1 MAKKKRRKNDGSLSK
16 GMTGLLLLGVVF
28 VAGFVLWAV
37 LSSKPKYNSEPE
49 YTPKVSKK
57 VSRPKVVDKS
67 SSSVSS
73 SPSKE
78 STKDEDD
85 LNAIAGGAQG
95 RIDKYL
101 ERQDN
106 PIEDSGQVSAISS
119 YLNTVVD
126 LIQHNKEAKAPH
138 DYGLDDSMGL
148 AMLDTFKT
156 AINAGYI
163 VDSDSVK
170 AYESDH
176 SNVIQYTFTM
186 SRDGKSSA
194 FFIGNYLPNLG
205 KGTITRMEGNLD
217 NVAFE

>member
-1 MAKKKRRKNDGSLSK
+1 MVKKKRRKNDGSLSK

-28 VAGFVLWAV
+28 VAGFLIWVVA
-37 LSSKPKYNSEPE
+37 SSKPKHEAEPE

-57 VSRPKVVDKS
+57 VSRPKVVEKS
-67 SSSVSS
+67 SSLPSS
-73 SPSKE
+73 SKE
-78 STKDEDD
+78 STKDEED
-85 LNAIAGGAQG
+85 LNDIVGGAQG
-95 RIDKYL
+95 RINKYL
-101 ERQDN
+101 ERQDA
-106 PIEDSGQVSAISS
+106 PITDSDQVTAIAS
-119 YLNTVVD
+119 YLNSVVD
-126 LIQHNKEAKAPH
+126 LIRNNKEAKAPH
-138 DYGLDDSMGL
+138 DYDLDDSMGL

-156 AINAGYI
+156 AIDAGYN

-170 AYESDH
+170 AYESKH

-205 KGTITRMEGNLD
+205 RGTITRMEGNLD

>member
-1 MAKKKRRKNDGSLSK
+1 MAKKKRRKDDVSLSK
-16 GMTGLLLLGVVF
+16 GMTGLLLVGVAL

-37 LSSKPKYNSEPE
+37 LSSKPKHEAEPE

-57 VSRPKVVDKS
+57 VSRPKVIDQS
-67 SSSVSS
+67 SSLPSS
-73 SPSKE
+73 SSKE
-78 STKDEDD
+78 STQDEED
-85 LNAIAGGAQG
+85 LNDIVGGAQG
-95 RIDKYL
+95 RINKYL
-101 ERQDN
+101 ERQDD
-106 PIEDSGQVSAISS
+106 PITDSDQVGAIAS

-126 LIQHNKEAKAPH
+126 LIQRNKDAKAPH

-156 AINAGYI
+156 AINAGYS

-170 AYESDH
+170 AYESKH

-194 FFIGNYLPNLG
+194 FFIGNYLPNIG
-205 KGTITRMEGNLD
+205 KGTITRMEGHLD

>member
-1 MAKKKRRKNDGSLSK
+1 MAKKKRRKNDVPLSK
-16 GMTGLLLLGVVF
+16 GMTGLLLIGVVF
-28 VAGFVLWAV
+28 VAGFLIWVVA
-37 LSSKPKYNSEPE
+37 SSKPKYHSESE

-57 VSRPKVVDKS
+57 VSRPRVIDQS
-67 SSSVSS
+67 SSLPSS
-73 SPSKE
+73 SSKE
-78 STKDEDD
+78 STKDEED
-85 LNAIAGGAQG
+85 LNDIVGGAQG
-95 RIDKYL
+95 RINKYL
-101 ERQDN
+101 ERQDD
-106 PIEDSGQVSAISS
+106 PITDSDQVTAIAS
-119 YLNTVVD
+119 YLNSVVD
-126 LIQHNKEAKAPH
+126 LIRNNKDAKAPH

-156 AINAGYI
+156 AINAGYS

-194 FFIGNYLPNLG
+194 FFIGNYLPNIG

>member
-16 GMTGLLLLGVVF
+16 GMTGLLLVGVVF

-37 LSSKPKYNSEPE
+37 LSSKPKYHSEPE

-57 VSRPKVVDKS
+57 VSRPKVIEKS
-67 SSSVSS
+67 SSMPSS
-73 SPSKE
+73 LKE
-78 STKDEDD
+78 STKDEED

-95 RIDKYL
+95 RINKYL
-101 ERQDN
+101 ERQDD
-106 PIEDSGQVSAISS
+106 PITDSDQVTAISS

-126 LIQHNKEAKAPH
+126 LIQRNKDAKAPH

-156 AINAGYI
+156 AINAGYS

-194 FFIGNYLPNLG
+194 FFIGNYLPNIG

>member
-1 MAKKKRRKNDGSLSK
+1 MVKKKRRKDDIPLSR
-16 GMTGLLLLGVVF
+16 GVTGLLLVGVVL
-28 VAGFVLWAV
+28 VTGFVLWAV
-37 LSSKPKYNSEPE
+37 VSAKPKYESEPE

-57 VSRPKVVDKS
+57 VSRPKVVEKS
-67 SSSVSS
+67 SSMPSS
-73 SPSKE
+73 SKV
-78 STKDEDD
+78 STKDEED
-85 LNAIAGGAQG
+85 LNDIVGGAQG
-95 RIDKYL
+95 RINKYL

-106 PIEDSGQVSAISS
+106 PITDSDQVGAIAS

-126 LIQHNKEAKAPH
+126 LIQRNKDAKAPH

-156 AINAGYI
+156 AINAGYS

-170 AYESDH
+170 AYESKH

-194 FFIGNYLPNLG
+194 FFIGNYLPNIG